1 MANVDLNEIGKRAKA
16 AATMLAQACTQTKD
30 KALLGVAEGLI
41 QQQDAILAA
50 NTIDIDQAKAK
61 GLAPHLIERLTLFP
75 TRLQGIAND
84 VRHVAATPDPVGEA
98 FDHSVT
104 ANGLRL
110 HKRRIPL
117 GVIGVIYESRPNVTI
132 DTAVLAIKSGNAV
145 ILRGGSETL
154 NSNRALVNVIHSALQ
169 NAGLPLDAVQF
180 IDDADRAR
188 VSELLRLDEYV
199 DLIIPRGGNGLHQFC
214 RKNASITVIT
224 GGIGVNHLFVDD
236 SVAGASAVANAVEI
250 IFNAKTQRPSVCN
263 TLSTLL
269 VQRDIVATFLPL
281 VAQKLDSKQ
290 VAYRCD
296 AESQIMLTQ
305 QGRTV
310 LSATPEDFDT
320 EWLELTLNVKVVTGL
335 DEAIDFIQQHS
346 LQHSD
351 GILSNKANDVARF
364 LNEINSSVVFA
375 NASTRF
381 NDGAQ
386 FGLGAEVAISTQ
398 RIHARGPMGLR
409 ELTSYKWICEGNG
422 QVRP

>member
-1 MANVDLNEIGKRAKA
+1 MANVDLNEMGKRAKA
-16 AATMLAQACTQTKD
+16 AAKILAQASTETKNW
-30 KALLGVAEGLI
+30 ALHLIADGLS
-41 QQQDAILAA
+41 QQQAAILTA
-50 NTIDIDQAKAK
+50 NAIDIEAAKVK

-75 TRLQGIAND
+75 ARLNGIAND
-84 VRHVAATPDPVGEA
+84 VRHVANTPDPVGEA

-104 ANGLRL
+104 PNGLRL

-132 DTAVLAIKSGNAV
+132 DTAVLAIKSGNGV
-145 ILRGGSETL
+145 ILRGGSETIH
-154 NSNRALVNVIHSALQ
+154 SNRALVNVIQAGLSQ
-169 NAGLPLDAVQF
+169 AGLPLDSVQF
-180 IDDADRAR
+180 IDDADRGL
-188 VSELLRLDEYV
+188 VTQLLRLDEYV

-214 RKNASITVIT
+214 RKNATITVIT

-236 SVAGASAVANAVEI
+236 SAEVASAIEI

-269 VQRDIVATFLPL
+269 VQRDIAATFLPL
-281 VAQKLDSKQ
+281 VAQRLDQKQ

-296 AESQIMLTQ
+296 AESHAILIAD
-305 QGRTV
+305 GRTV
-310 LSATPEDFDT
+310 LPATPDDFGT
-320 EWLELTLNVKVVTGL
+320 EWLELTLNVKLVDGL
-335 DEAIDFIQQHS
+335 DEAIGFVQTHS

-351 GILSNKANDVARF
+351 GILSAKPDSIARF

-409 ELTSYKWICEGNG
+409 ELTSYKWICEGDG
-422 QVRP
+422 QVRT

>member
-41 QQQDAILAA
+41 QQQNVILAA
-50 NTIDIDQAKAK
+50 NAIDIDQAKVK
-61 GLAPHLIERLTLFP
+61 GLAPHLIERLTLFA
-75 TRLQGIAND
+75 TRLQGIAHD

-98 FDHSVT
+98 FDYSVT

-180 IDDADRAR
+180 IDDADRAY

-236 SVAGASAVANAVEI
+236 SADVANAIEI

-269 VQRDIVATFLPL
+269 VQRDIAATFLPL
-281 VAQKLDSKQ
+281 VAQRLDIKQ

-296 AESQIMLTQ
+296 AESQTILTQ
-305 QGRTV
+305 QGRIV

-335 DEAIDFIQQHS
+335 DEAIGFIQQHS

-351 GILSNKANDVARF
+351 GILSNKADNVTRF
-364 LNEINSSVVFA
+364 LNEVNSSVVFA